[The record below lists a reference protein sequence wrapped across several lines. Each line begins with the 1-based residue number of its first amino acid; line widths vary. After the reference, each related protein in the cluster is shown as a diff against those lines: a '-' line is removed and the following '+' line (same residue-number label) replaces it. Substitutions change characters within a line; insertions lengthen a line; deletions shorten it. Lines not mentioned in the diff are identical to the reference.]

1 MDRGTVH
8 HVFAIE
14 ETCHYLSRCAHH
26 LDFAPAFTVVLDH
39 ILEMDGTFDGGFADF
54 AARLSGIGH
63 RQVVA
68 LPGTIILGTAI
79 FSRSDDRFAAFAIP
93 FALCELTRLDS
104 RLHIFGHRIICLCL
118 GDATGNVPS
127 GENNP
132 PEVRILRRGYDME
145 I

>member
-1 MDRGTVH
+1 MYRGTVH
-8 HVFAIE
+8 HVFAVE
-14 ETCHYLSRCAHH
+14 ETGDHLRRSVHE
-26 LDFAPAFTVVLDH
+26 LDFAPTFAVVLDH
-39 ILEMDGTFDGGFADF
+39 VLKMDGTFDGGFAYL
-54 AARLSGIGH
+54 AACLSGIGH

-68 LPGTIILGTAI
+68 LPGTIVLGTAI
-79 FSRSDDRFAAFAIP
+79 LSRSDDCFAAFAIS

-104 RLHIFGHRIICLCL
+104 RLHIFGHEIICLCL

-127 GENNP
+127 GENSP